1 MRTTMVPAPPLAL
14 AVAPLALA
22 ITMRLM
28 MCIVVLFWSL
38 LRSLSWLLHSMCGE
52 VAALPLAVASLAS
65 ASFALAS
72 LALASLAL
80 ALARACALALV
91 RAALALATLLSRF
104 AALAPSLVLVLFRGL
119 VLVCAGGFR
128 WSCRIASLCLGGEM
142 PPTALA
148 PAVHPLAAKAVAFAH
163 AAPSLPTSMAAA
175 ALVVP

>member
-1 MRTTMVPAPPLAL
+1 MLNSTHLMESPGTVVVLPLRGARGVGCAAVGSHATAEIAVASALIFAMRTTMVPATPLAL

-38 LRSLSWLLHSMCGE
+38 PRSLSWLLHSMCGE

-65 ASFALAS
+65 AS

-128 WSCRIASLCLGGEM
+128 
-142 PPTALA
+142 
-148 PAVHPLAAKAVAFAH
+148 
-163 AAPSLPTSMAAA
+163 
-175 ALVVP
+175 